1 MLTVIIIIL
10 LLLIAGAV
18 IGGLRYRKILRE
30 AKAYERGL
38 KMVPL
43 LIHLPPLSSDIEVG
57 TRDQRDVIE
66 ESISRGQILYN
77 VIQST
82 AQEGFKSKFYGQR
95 HIAFELVASH
105 GRVSYYAAV
114 PVTLVSVVQQAVLSA
129 YPHARVEEAEEHNI
143 FSKVGKISGTIGG
156 ELTLKKDYAYPIATY
171 KELKRD
177 GMQSILNAL
186 STLQGDDGVGIQ
198 ILLRPA
204 DTEWSKKAIGVA
216 KDKKEGND
224 GGKSPFNKAGFPTL
238 GEILKAPFKVPETKD
253 APAASN
259 ADISSLDRSLI
270 EAIEEK
276 TRHPAYEVLIRVVTS
291 SNTAARSQTLL
302 NNIVAAFSL
311 FDAPGRNGFK
321 FSAAKD
327 IEKFVTAFVFRFF
340 PPELNSTIL
349 NSVELATL
357 YHLPDQNSITSSSI
371 ERQTS
376 KQVDGPSQL
385 SDNGFL
391 IGYNVYRGVKKE
403 IRLADNDRRRHLYV
417 VGQTGTGKS
426 VLLENMAVQDMLD
439 GKGFAF
445 IDPHGDAVE
454 SLVSMVPKERT
465 EDVIYFSPA
474 DMDYPMG
481 LNLFEFDSP
490 DQKDFLIQE
499 AINMLYKLYD
509 PQHQGIIGPRYEH
522 WFRNASLTLM
532 ADPAGSTFIDIPKIF
547 TDNDYAKQKLAYVK
561 DPTVL
566 DFWNKEMAKTS
577 DYHKSEVLGWFVSKF
592 GAFLSNEMM
601 RNTIGQVKS
610 SFNLR
615 DIMDNKKILLVNLSK
630 GRTGELNSMLLG
642 MVFVMKFQAAAM
654 SRANIPEDQRVDFS
668 LYVDEFQ
675 NFSTDSFASILSE
688 ARKYRLNL
696 IVANQFIGQLT
707 EEIRDAVFG
716 NVGSIISLRTGA
728 TDADFLVKQFSP
740 VFDVEDLIKMPNYN
754 AVVRLM
760 INGVPSQP
768 FSMATVPPLGTKNP
782 KLGEALKKLSAAKY
796 AKPKAVVEKAIF
808 ERLKTNDPSPESKK
822 ADPFGSGP
830 RRGAMGSSG
839 SRPRR
844 RPPARPRPAANAKPP
859 SFLDDWLAKN
869 KSGAQPAAAASSPVA
884 QTPAAAPVAQPTATP
899 APAISSVQQPASTP
913 SPAAQ
918 QTPEWLA
925 QRTPPTAQAVINHEV
940 PAPTAQDILSAD
952 IDAARQDT
960 QTKQAA
966 EKAAAEQPTAKQA
979 ISQAAPEATKKTES
993 EDLHVPTA
1001 QEILADMQNKRSVST
1016 EPGSKPADGSMPVD
1030 EDIYIDKDGNIHRS
1044 SDDE

>member
-1 MLTVIIIIL
+1 MLTVIIVILVL
-10 LLLIAGAV
+10 LLVAGAV
-18 IGGLRYRKILRE
+18 GGMRYRKILRE

-43 LIHLPPLSSDIEVG
+43 LIHLPPVSSDIEVG

-66 ESISRGQILYN
+66 ESISRGQVLYN

-105 GRVSYYAAV
+105 GRINYYAAV

-143 FSKVGKISGTIGG
+143 FSQAGKISGTIGG
-156 ELTLKKDYAYPIATY
+156 ELTLKEDFAYPIATF

-186 STLQGDDGVGIQ
+186 SSLQGDDGVGIQ

-204 DTEWSKKAIGVA
+204 DSDWTKKAISLAESKRDG
-216 KDKKEGND
+216 KD
-224 GGKSPFNKAGFPTL
+224 GGKSPFDKAGFPTIM
-238 GEILKAPFKVPETKD
+238 EVLKAPFKPPEAKD
-253 APAASN
+253 APASSPN
-259 ADISSLDRSLI
+259 DISSLDRSLI

-327 IEKFVTAFVFRFF
+327 IEKFVTSFVFRFF
-340 PPELNSTIL
+340 PPELNATIL

-357 YHLPDQNSITSSSI
+357 YHLPDQNSITTSSV

-385 SDNGFL
+385 ADNGFL
-391 IGYNVYRGVKKE
+391 MGYNVYRGVKKE

-426 VLLENMAVQDMLD
+426 VLLENMAVQDMMD

-454 SLVSMVPKERT
+454 SLMSMVPKERT
-465 EDVIYFSPA
+465 EDVIYFCPA

-547 TDNDYAKQKLAYVK
+547 TDNDYAKQKLKYVT

-615 DIMDNKKILLVNLSK
+615 EIMDNRKILLVNLSK

-740 VFDVEDLIKMPNYN
+740 VFDVEDMIKMPNYN

-768 FSMATVPPLGTKNP
+768 FSMATVPPLGTKNA
-782 KLGEALKKLSAAKY
+782 KLGEALKKLSSAKH
-796 AKPKAVVEKAIF
+796 AKPKAQVEKEIF
-808 ERLKTNDPSPESKK
+808 ARLKTLNPSPEASK
-822 ADPFGSGP
+822 ADPFGGGP
-830 RRGAMGSSG
+830 RRGAMGG
-839 SRPRR
+839 AGAAGARR
-844 RPPARPRPAANAKPP
+844 RPTAPRPSASAKPP
-859 SFLDDWLAKN
+859 SFLDDWLTKN
-869 KSGAQPAAAASSPVA
+869 KSGAAPRGPAPAPGAPRPPAPATPPSAVPPSPSPVPL
-884 QTPAAAPVAQPTATP
+884 TPQASPPAPVAP
-899 APAISSVQQPASTP
+899 APAAPRPPVASAPQQKT
-913 SPAAQ
+913 
-918 QTPEWLA
+918 
-925 QRTPPTAQAVINHEV
+925 PTAQQVLKHEV
-940 PAPTAQDILSAD
+940 PPAPAEPQT
-952 IDAARQDT
+952 T
-960 QTKQAA
+960 QTQSEA
-966 EKAAAEQPTAKQA
+966 EEEVH
-979 ISQAAPEATKKTES
+979 I
-993 EDLHVPTA
+993 PTA
-1001 QEILADMQNKRSVST
+1001 QEILADMNKSKDEIEAEAAQPAQ
-1016 EPGSKPADGSMPVD
+1016 EPEQKPTQELPKTPTAQQALSGELNHDD
-1030 EDIYIDKDGNIHRS
+1030 EIYIDKDGNIHHS
-1044 SDDE
+1044 GDE

>member
-1 MLTVIIIIL
+1 MLTVIIVFIIL
-10 LLLIAGAV
+10 FLIGATLV
-18 IGGLRYRKILRE
+18 GLRYRKILRE

-43 LIHLPPLSSDIEVG
+43 LINLPPSSADTDIG

-66 ESISRGQILYN
+66 ETVSKGQVLYN
-77 VIQST
+77 IIQST
-82 AQEGFKSKFYGQR
+82 AQKGFKSKFYGQR
-95 HIAFELVASH
+95 HIAFELVASA
-105 GRVSYYAAV
+105 GRISYYAAV
-114 PVTLVSVVQQAVLSA
+114 PVAMTSVVEQAILSA
-129 YPHARVEEAEEHNI
+129 YPAAHIEEAEEHNI

-156 ELTLKKDYAYPIATY
+156 ELTLKHDYAYPIATY
-171 KELKRD
+171 KDLKRD

-186 STLQGDDGVGIQ
+186 STLQGEDGVGVQ

-204 DTEWSKKAIGVA
+204 ADDWTKKAISVA
-216 KDKKEGND
+216 ADKRD
-224 GGKSPFNKAGFPTL
+224 GKSKSSSPFQKSGFPTL
-238 GEILKAPFKVPETKD
+238 KEVLKAPFNPPEARDEAPKKD
-253 APAASN
+253 
-259 ADISSLDRSLI
+259 DISTLDKSLI

-276 TRHPAYEVLIRVVTS
+276 TRHPAYEVLIRVVAS

-311 FDAPGRNGFK
+311 FDASGRNGFK

-349 NSVELATL
+349 NSVELATI
-357 YHLPDQNSITSSSI
+357 YHLPDQNSITSSSVK
-371 ERQTS
+371 RQSS
-376 KQVDGPSQL
+376 KQVDGPPHVP
-385 SDNGFL
+385 DDGFL

-403 IRLADNDRRRHLYV
+403 IRLSDKDRRRHLYA

-426 VLLENMAVQDMLD
+426 VLLENMALQDMMD

-454 SLVSMVPKERT
+454 SLMSMVPKERT
-465 EDVIYFSPA
+465 EDIVYFCPA

-481 LNLFEFDSP
+481 LNLFEFNSP

-522 WFRNASLTLM
+522 WFRNAALTLM
-532 ADPAGSTFIDIPKIF
+532 ADPVGSTFIDIPKVF
-547 TDNDYAKQKLAYVK
+547 TDNEYAKQKLKHVT

-566 DFWNKEMAKTS
+566 DFWNNEMAKTS

-601 RNTIGQVKS
+601 RNIIGQTKS
-610 SFNLR
+610 GFNLR
-615 DIMDNKKILLVNLSK
+615 EIMDNRKILLVNLSK

-654 SRANIPEDQRVDFS
+654 SRADTPEDQRVDFS

-675 NFSTDSFASILSE
+675 NFSTDSFATILSE

-728 TDADFLVKQFSP
+728 SDADFLVKQFSP
-740 VFDVEDLIKMPNYN
+740 VFDTEDLVKIPNYN
-754 AVVRLM
+754 ATVRLM
-760 INGVPSQP
+760 ISGVPSQP
-768 FSMATVPPLGTKNP
+768 FSMATIPPLGHKNP
-782 KLGEALKKLSAAKY
+782 SLAEALKTLSAAKY
-796 AKPKAVVEKAIF
+796 ARPRKVVEKEIF
-808 ERLKTNDPSPESKK
+808 ARLKTITPEKSK
-822 ADPFGSGP
+822 FGAKGAAPP
-830 RRGAMGSSG
+830 RR
-839 SRPRR
+839 
-844 RPPARPRPAANAKPP
+844 PARPPKAGQMPPRPGGARPQARPAAKS
-859 SFLDDWLAKN
+859 SFLDDWLAK
-869 KSGAQPAAAASSPVA
+869 KGGGAAPMAPRQPRANQAPAQQRPAAPQPPVSAPPQPVA
-884 QTPAAAPVAQPTATP
+884 TKTPAAGGP
-899 APAISSVQQPASTP
+899 APLPDSATKIQSQPA
-913 SPAAQ
+913 
-918 QTPEWLA
+918 
-925 QRTPPTAQAVINHEV
+925 
-940 PAPTAQDILSAD
+940 
-952 IDAARQDT
+952 
-960 QTKQAA
+960 
-966 EKAAAEQPTAKQA
+966 
-979 ISQAAPEATKKTES
+979 KKTPKYT
-993 EDLHVPTA
+993 EDQKNL
-1001 QEILADMQNKRSVST
+1001 QNEVVDQLTGGAELSDTVSVM
-1016 EPGSKPADGSMPVD
+1016 PGVNDGITGSPGAKGKAPSATQVLEGSLSSDD
-1030 EDIYIDKDGNIHRS
+1030 EIYIDKDGNIHHPNEENGDAGAKTGKAS
-1044 SDDE
+1044 